1 MKKLLFTIASVLI
14 LCSAFC
20 HSKKSEPQLFKY
32 SFVKCISGDCQNGKG
47 IAAFKATDDLN
58 APVFN
63 SGASLTYEG
72 NFTNGEMNGEGILYG
87 VNQFFYYVGSFQHNY
102 FFGNGTAFQNKKV
115 LDKIV
120 PDSTEYMQF
129 YVWDDDGCFQM
140 GRIQRDD
147 LKYLASQTGSYNKKH
162 KKFWGDP
169 EVYNKN
175 EWILEHV
182 KALHASST
190 KVYTTEVEMG
200 NNITHAVK
208 DIYLA
213 EGKYSE
219 VFNTDMIGTLA
230 QGYKK
235 YFVCVN
241 SRKFAKRYH
250 EPFGVSYFYQLIN
263 DKNQVVSQQVKE
275 SVSNDDCCYFEILPD
290 GKYTIQVAYDYHN
303 VSSGGERLN
312 ALKLEFTLYSHDFI
326 YRKFMKN

>member
-20 HSKKSEPQLFKY
+20 QSKKSEAELFKY

-47 IAAFKATDDLN
+47 VAVFKATADLN

-63 SGASLTYEG
+63 SGDTLTYEG
-72 NFTNGEMNGEGILYG
+72 NFINGEMNGDGILYRSG
-87 VNQFFYYVGSFQHNY
+87 GYYSGSFNKSY
-102 FFGNGTAFQNKKV
+102 FVGNGMQFYTKKV
-115 LDKIV
+115 NGKIE
-120 PDSTEYMQF
+120 PDSSILVQF
-129 YVWDDDGCFQM
+129 YVWDDDGCFKM
-140 GRIQRDD
+140 GGIQRDD
-147 LKYLASQTGSYNKKH
+147 LKYSASQDGGNNKKH

-200 NNITHAVK
+200 NNITHVVK

-219 VFNTDMIGTLA
+219 VFNTDIIGTLA

-241 SRKFAKRYH
+241 AEKFAKKYH
-250 EPFGVSYFYQLIN
+250 IPFGVSYFFQLIN
-263 DKNQVVSQQVKE
+263 DKNQVVNQQIKQ
-275 SVSNDDCCYFEILPD
+275 SSLRGGACCNFEILPD

-312 ALKLEFTLYSHDFI
+312 ALKLEFTLYSNDFI

>member
-14 LCSAFC
+14 LCTAFC
-20 HSKKSEPQLFKY
+20 QSKKSEAELHKFT
-32 SFVKCISGDCQNGKG
+32 FVKCISGDCQNGKG
-47 IAAFKATDDLN
+47 VAQFLDPDLDKN
-58 APVFN
+58 IN
-63 SGASLTYEG
+63 SDTVIYNG
-72 NFTNGEMNGEGILYG
+72 NFIAGQMSGQGIKF
-87 VNQFFYYVGSFQHNY
+87 NKFDYYI
-102 FFGNGTAFQNKKV
+102 GNFQNNYYRGYGTSFNV
-115 LDKIV
+115 ININNQIL
-120 PDSTEYMQF
+120 PDSTTNVEFLNY
-129 YVWDDDGCFQM
+129 DEDGCSI
-140 GRIQRDD
+140 GLIYQREERYM
-147 LKYLASQTGSYNKKH
+147 LRNSSKGNSKH
-162 KKFWGDP
+162 KTFWGFSSSDA
-169 EVYNKN
+169 EKD
-175 EWILEHV
+175 EWILQHV

-213 EGKYSE
+213 DGKYSE

-241 SRKFAKRYH
+241 STKFAKRYH
-250 EPFGVSYFYQLIN
+250 EPFGVSYFFQLIN
-263 DKNQVVSQQVKE
+263 DNNQVVNQQIKE
-275 SVSNDDCCYFEILPD
+275 SSLMGNACCNFEILPD

>member
-20 HSKKSEPQLFKY
+20 QSKKSETGLFKY

-47 IAAFKATDDLN
+47 IAVFKATDDLN
-58 APVFN
+58 DGVFN

-72 NFTNGEMNGEGILYG
+72 NFTNGEMNGDGILYDSG
-87 VNQFFYYVGSFQHNY
+87 GYYSGSFNKSY
-102 FFGNGTAFQNKKV
+102 FVGNGMKFFAKKV
-115 LDKIV
+115 NGKIE
-120 PDSTEYMQF
+120 PDSSYLVKF
-129 YVWDDDGCFQM
+129 YVWDDDGCFKM

-147 LKYLASQTGSYNKKH
+147 LKYSGSQTGSYNKKH

-213 EGKYSE
+213 DGKYSE

-241 SRKFAKRYH
+241 SLKFAKRYH
-250 EPFGVSYFYQLIN
+250 EPLGVSYFFQLIN
-263 DKNQVVSQQVKE
+263 DKNQVVNQQIEE
-275 SVSNDDCCYFEILPD
+275 SSSMGNACCNFEILPD

-312 ALKLEFTLYSHDFI
+312 ALKLEFTLYSNDFV